1 MSLQSGDVLRGSVKR
16 FNSKRGFGFVQIT
29 GESTS
34 EEDDVFVHQSDI
46 DMEGFRSLNVG
57 EDVEFTLEI
66 TAENMLKAKSVKLIS
81 VRVPSAPSSHHTS
94 YQSPRGAGGPL
105 VDAGQRALVRTERLE
120 RQMKKLI
127 EILTR
132 DNDGVVLESQDV
144 QEIYTA

>member
-1 MSLQSGDVLRGSVKR
+1 MSLQDGDVLRGTVKR
-16 FNSKRGFGFVQIT
+16 FDTNGGFGFIQIT
-29 GESTS
+29 GESAG
-34 EEDDVFVHQSDI
+34 EDVFVHQSDI
-46 DMEGFRSLNVG
+46 DMEGFRFLNVN

-66 TAENMLKAKSVKLIS
+66 TAENKLKARSVKLIS
-81 VRVPSAPSSHHTS
+81 VRAPSTNPHSGH
-94 YQSPRGAGGPL
+94 QSPRRGGNGGPL

-120 RQMKKLI
+120 RQLKKLI